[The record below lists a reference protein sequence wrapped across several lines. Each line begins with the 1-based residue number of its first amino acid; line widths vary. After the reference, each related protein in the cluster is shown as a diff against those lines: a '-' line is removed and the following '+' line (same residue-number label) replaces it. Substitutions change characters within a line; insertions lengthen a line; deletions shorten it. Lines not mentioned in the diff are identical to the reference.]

1 LCTFNNILML
11 QSYYVPNELYKELN
25 FIVIFEFELIK
36 SKIFIDLL
44 LDTIIDTT
52 DGFPSDH

>member
-1 LCTFNNILML
+1 ML